1 MAQVR
6 DGAVAR
12 KNATLLQLA
21 HTRIELMQANSQLME
36 AIQQKVELSQQ
47 LDQWQVSA
55 TIICFLVKVR
65 IEKNITVSCFPI
77 RAAISKALTIII
89 QALVFS
95 HYVTLLITLQNSA
108 EGNII
113 IYSVV

>member
-55 TIICFLVKVR
+55 TNNMLFSQVR
-65 IEKNITVSCFPI
+65 LENKIAVSVVV
-77 RAAISKALTIII
+77 SKALTIII

-95 HYVTLLITLQNSA
+95 HYVTLQNSA
-108 EGNII
+108 EGNTI